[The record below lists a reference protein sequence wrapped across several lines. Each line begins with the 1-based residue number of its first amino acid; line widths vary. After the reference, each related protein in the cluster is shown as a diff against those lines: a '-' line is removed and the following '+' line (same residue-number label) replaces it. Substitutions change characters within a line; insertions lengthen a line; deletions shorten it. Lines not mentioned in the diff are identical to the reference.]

1 MPTNLNLLVDNLC
14 KVVRILFGS
23 ISIVKCL
30 TKCPVNIYIAYIE
43 YYVGLWMVGTSNCD
57 ISTIEKTTL
66 LRESVELWQEI
77 SYMPFALTSSFPPS
91 RYSVILIYLQSFCL
105 GNMQRDFRIL
115 RNPNYECRVF
125 DLFFF
130 WSLFFLIHCSSYW
143 FRVFECQ
150 KMSSLTQTIRRVI
163 GVDYFYSSCSAV
175 SCTYRY
181 V

>member
-30 TKCPVNIYIAYIE
+30 TKCPVSTST
-43 YYVGLWMVGTSNCD
+43 LHTSNTTLVYEWSEPATA
-57 ISTIEKTTL
+57 IHQQSKKTTL

-125 DLFFF
+125 DLFCF
-130 WSLFFLIHCSSYW
+130 WLRFFLIYCLSY
-143 FRVFECQ
+143 
-150 KMSSLTQTIRRVI
+150 
-163 GVDYFYSSCSAV
+163 
-175 SCTYRY
+175 
-181 V
+181 